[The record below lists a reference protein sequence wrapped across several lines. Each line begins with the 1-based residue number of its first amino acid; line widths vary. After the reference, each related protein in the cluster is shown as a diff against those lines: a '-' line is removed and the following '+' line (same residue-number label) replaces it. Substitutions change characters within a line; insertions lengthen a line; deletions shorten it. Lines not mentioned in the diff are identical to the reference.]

1 MATVKDAD
9 AQSTGALARAVLVFS
24 APPIVDDA
32 PAAAARHRLLLGQHH
47 VGGPII
53 CRP

>member
-9 AQSTGALARAVLVFS
+9 AQSTGALARAVLVFA